1 MGQDHLLWWGKEGP
15 QQAAPGW
22 GVLVE
27 HSSACH
33 RPAWGG
39 KGKLWE
45 LAPSC
50 TEALARVQNP

>member
-1 MGQDHLLWWGKEGP
+1 MGQDHLLWWGKE
-15 QQAAPGW
+15 AATGAGVGW
-22 GVLVE
+22 VVE

-50 TEALARVQNP
+50 TEALARAQNP